1 MLMHNNLKMN
11 KLLKYIIV
19 IVLLITGAEVFS
31 QPPAFRN
38 RQNNMASPYRKV
50 EAAKE
55 KYVDRQLDLSDD
67 EASKFWPVY
76 RQYTQEIN
84 KIRKLKR
91 QNMLSNRSAD
101 QTEKD
106 IYYEQQLVDIK
117 KRYNQEF
124 LRILPPE
131 KVSKIYRSER
141 EFTDELIKIYGE
153 RGNPES

>member
-1 MLMHNNLKMN
+1 MNN
-11 KLLKYIIV
+11 LLKYILV
-19 IVLLITGAEVFS
+19 IAFVLIGIEVFS

-38 RQNNMASPYRKV
+38 NQRSIASPYRKV

-55 KYVDRQLDLSDD
+55 KYVDRQLDLGDD
-67 EASKFWPVY
+67 EAAKFWPVY

-84 KIRKLKR
+84 KVRRLKR

-124 LRILPPE
+124 LKILPPE

-153 RGNPES
+153 RGTPDSQ